1 MLDFRA
7 MSTEN
12 ASATPATASSHKA
25 WVAKRLHSF
34 VGIVPLGIYLV
45 MHLSRNIT
53 TLAGPEA
60 FDSAVQETWKNPINY
75 LWVVLLVYIPLIWH
89 AAYGLYLTL
98 TSNKQNFFRYPNL
111 ENLRYVFQRLSALG
125 LLAFLGAH
133 IFLTR
138 VHVSMGWLQS
148 AETNPSGQVTFGY
161 FAEHMWHNPFTA
173 PTYVLGILAAAY
185 HLANG
190 VSTFCISWG
199 ITTGQNAMKKAN
211 IVALLFGLFI
221 LGMGYAA
228 VVGFFINGAPG
239 EAFPKFITP
248 AGPMSPDG
256 VFGPLLHMIE
266 I

>member
-1 MLDFRA
+1 MLNFA
-7 MSTEN
+7 TMSTET
-12 ASATPATASSHKA
+12 ASATQATIPGHSA
-25 WVAKRLHSF
+25 WVAKRIHSF

-45 MHLSRNIT
+45 MHLSRNIS

-60 FDSAVQETWKNPINY
+60 FDTAVQDTWKNPINY
-75 LWVVLLVYIPLIWH
+75 LWVILLVYLPLIWH
-89 AAYGLYLTL
+89 AGYGLYLTL
-98 TSNKQNFFRYPNL
+98 TSNKYNFFKYPNV
-111 ENLRYVFQRLSALG
+111 ENLRFVFQRLSAVG
-125 LLAFLGAH
+125 LLAFLSAH
-133 IFLTR
+133 VFLTR

-148 AETNPSGQVTFGY
+148 ADTNPSGQVTFGY

-173 PTYVLGILAAAY
+173 PVYLLGILAAAY

-199 ITTGQNAMKKAN
+199 ITTGKNAMKKAN

-248 AGPMSPDG
+248 SGPMSPEG
-256 VFGPLLHMIE
+256 LFGPLLHMIE

>member
-7 MSTEN
+7 MSTET
-12 ASATPATASSHKA
+12 ASAPSATASSHKA
-25 WVAKRLHSF
+25 WVAKRIHSF

-45 MHLSRNIT
+45 LHLSRNVS

-60 FDSAVQETWKNPINY
+60 FDNAVRDTWKNPINY
-75 LWVVLLVYIPLIWH
+75 LWVALLVYIPLIWH

-98 TSNKQNFFRYPNL
+98 TSNKQNFFKYPNL

-125 LLAFLGAH
+125 LLGFLCAH

-148 AETNPSGQVTFGY
+148 ADVNPDGQVTFGY
-161 FAEHMWHNPFTA
+161 FAEHMWHNIMTA
-173 PTYVLGILAAAY
+173 PVYLLGILATAY

-199 ITTGQNAMKKAN
+199 ITTGKNAMKKAN
-211 IVALLFGLFI
+211 IVALLFGLLI
-221 LGMGYAA
+221 LGLGYAA
-228 VVGFFINGAPG
+228 VAGFFLHGAPG
-239 EAFPKFITP
+239 EAFPKFVTP
-248 AGPMSPDG
+248 GGPLAPDG
-256 VFGPLLHMIE
+256 IFAPMLHLIE
-266 I
+266 R